1 VTAAGLPVLL
11 ATLTGMTDGVPP
23 GTIMV
28 ANPGQT
34 NVQSN

>member
-1 VTAAGLPVLL
+1 VLL
-11 ATLTGMTDGVPP
+11 ATLSGITDGVPP

-28 ANPGQT
+28 ADPGQT